1 MNVFFFQN
9 AFTLFLRVSR
19 KTGHAS
25 RKLELREFSS
35 SINVLIF
42 MSVLMYNEG
51 MMVFAPKIYIIQT
64 AQKSTISFFGKYV
77 KKLLKLFSSNFSKF
91 IQISN
96 LIVFF
101 YFELYFC

>member
-1 MNVFFFQN
+1 
-9 AFTLFLRVSR
+9 
-19 KTGHAS
+19 
-25 RKLELREFSS
+25 
-35 SINVLIF
+35 
-42 MSVLMYNEG
+42 

-101 YFELYFC
+101 ILNYIFVEIKSDMPATIYVPCAAQRKWQLADNHHSGKWRFCVAVAGWPVKLD